1 MSEDE
6 LRNAY
11 INAEKIGHSTK
22 EMDKIGCLME
32 ACRDIILFKDKNG
45 KFYYVSNKV
54 WD

>member
-11 INAEKIGHSTK
+11 INAEEIKHSTK
-22 EMDKIGCLME
+22 EMEKIGYLTE
-32 ACRDIILFKDKNG
+32 AYRDIILFKDKNG
-45 KFYYVSNKV
+45 KFLYVSNKV